1 MKRNPI
7 AAMRDQDLAELH
19 SYLLLFTKI
28 YDDCEEETRK
38 LISAVRDIYC
48 FQTRGMYKG
57 DEEAAIKSIKN
68 PRGAGRK
75 KRIGD
80 EDSRQVIQLRE
91 TGLSIREITRETG
104 VPRSTVQRILSNI

>member
-1 MKRNPI
+1 
-7 AAMRDQDLAELH
+7 MRDQDLAELH

-28 YDDCEEETRK
+28 YDDREEETRK

-104 VPRSTVQRILSNI
+104 VPRSTVQRILSNIQ